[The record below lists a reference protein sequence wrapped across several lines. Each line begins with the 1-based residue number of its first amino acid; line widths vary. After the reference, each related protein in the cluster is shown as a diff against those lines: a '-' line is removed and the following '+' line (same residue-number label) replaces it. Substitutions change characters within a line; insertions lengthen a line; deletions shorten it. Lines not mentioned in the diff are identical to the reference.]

1 MLARNQYLLSTY
13 GNQVS
18 DELTTGGVKNNH
30 YAEGFVFMSLE
41 STSCSQVI
49 LDGLKLDGVDVRA
62 TPYVIID
69 SEISFRAGPTTDAES
84 LARPLS
90 SSNTISSSQEYTFDC
105 TATYNVAYTVGGVNY
120 ELIVKDLAISFSSGT
135 SFSDRRRSM
144 FQQFVEHRG
153 SWSTPSF
160 AIRVKLEVRR
170 STGSRVRR

>member
-62 TPYVIID
+62 TPSSLLILKSV
-69 SEISFRAGPTTDAES
+69 SELDPPR
-84 LARPLS
+84 
-90 SSNTISSSQEYTFDC
+90 
-105 TATYNVAYTVGGVNY
+105 
-120 ELIVKDLAISFSSGT
+120 
-135 SFSDRRRSM
+135 
-144 FQQFVEHRG
+144 
-153 SWSTPSF
+153 TPSH
-160 AIRVKLEVRR
+160 LLVR
-170 STGSRVRR
+170 